1 MKTRSGYR
9 SSRVEDRRGSSGGG
23 SGMPG
28 GTAIKLGGASIP
40 VILLVV
46 LFTVLSGGGGDL
58 GDVLNQIDGPAT
70 QGQGLPG
77 ASANQT
83 IDPAEDPE
91 AEMVSFVSFVFDDVQ
106 ATWDQVF
113 SDSELTYSPS
123 TLVLYRGGT
132 QTSGC
137 GYGQSAAGPFYCPA
151 DSKTYLDLSF
161 FDQMRSQLGAGG
173 DFAQAYVIA
182 HEVGH
187 HVQNQLGVSSE
198 VRQRQQANPDQANDL
213 SVRVE
218 LQADC
223 FAGVWGWSALEE
235 GLVEDGDLAEAMEA
249 AEAIGDDALQ
259 GGNANPESFTH
270 GTSAQRQQ
278 WFMTGYESGDPNSC
292 NTFA

>member
-1 MKTRSGYR
+1 MKSTPGYR

-23 SGMPG
+23 GLPG
-28 GTAIKLGGASIP
+28 GAALKLGGASIP

-46 LFTVLSGGGGDL
+46 LFTVLSGGGDDL
-58 GDVLNQIDGPAT
+58 GSVLDQVDGT
-70 QGQGLPG
+70 TTRGQAVPEQ
-77 ASANQT
+77 S
-83 IDPAEDPE
+83 IDPAQDPE

-113 SDSELTYSPS
+113 ADSGLDYAPS
-123 TLVLYRGGT
+123 TLVLYRRGT
-132 QTSGC
+132 QTAGC
-137 GYGQSAAGPFYCPA
+137 GFGQSAAGPFYCPA

-161 FDQMRSQLGAGG
+161 FDQMRTQLGAGG

-198 VRQRQQANPDQANDL
+198 VRQRQQANPSQANDL
-213 SVRVE
+213 SVSLE

-235 GLVEDGDLAEAMEA
+235 GLVESGDLEEAMEA
-249 AEAIGDDALQ
+249 AEAIGDDSLQ
-259 GGNANPESFTH
+259 GANANPETFTH

-278 WFMTGYESGDPNSC
+278 WFMAGYDSGDPNDC
-292 NTFA
+292 NTFE